1 MSPPA
6 AQDEGA
12 MFGDD
17 INATP
22 LSKLGITPRVA
33 PVASG
38 RKEGISLDSLT
49 YNPNIAADP
58 QGPAPLQRPAY
69 ADQRYDNDND
79 DDNAYYEHQHQQQQH
94 HQQQHQQQHRRHAPE
109 KRVHW
114 GPVQTHDMNVGPL
127 HQQQQ
132 QQFGMQQQQQ
142 QQQAVPQVVPQ
153 EPQMSWVRRL
163 ERYGRLGAVFLVV
176 FAALTYGPRLPI
188 PFVSS
193 SPMATSML
201 LASMAS
207 AIFGLLDRA
216 VLTIA

>member
-1 MSPPA
+1 
-6 AQDEGA
+6 

-58 QGPAPLQRPAY
+58 QGPAPLQRPSAY
-69 ADQRYDNDND
+69 ADQDQSIDQRYDDND
-79 DDNAYYEHQHQQQQH
+79 ADNAYYEQQHQQQQH
-94 HQQQHQQQHRRHAPE
+94 RRQQHAQ

-114 GPVQTHDMNVGPL
+114 GPVQTQGMAPL
-127 HQQQQ
+127 DQ
-132 QQFGMQQQQQ
+132 QQFGSGMQQ
-142 QQQAVPQVVPQ
+142 QQQAVPQMVAQ